1 MKSFKSALMTKA
13 AIAAVM
19 LSACSPNAN
28 DTVNAPA
35 QEKTITTSGG
45 VNVSAQDKRKYAY
58 KTLPNGLKVI
68 VVSDP
73 DADKAAASLDV
84 HIGHMADPADREGLT
99 HFLEHML
106 FLGTKKY
113 PEVGEYQKFIS
124 KNGGSNNAG
133 TGQEH
138 TSYYFQ
144 IDNGALEPA
153 LDRFSRFFID
163 PLFDP
168 KYVDKERN
176 AVNSEY
182 SLKVKDDARRY
193 REALKQTG
201 NQAYPASQFSVG
213 NLDTLSDSEVSTI
226 YDAVKAQYDKYYSA
240 DIMALSVLGNYP
252 TEQLMAWAEAKFA
265 DVPSKGD
272 TRDKNR
278 AEPFLPEQKG
288 VKITINTLEDK
299 RTLALHFALPPAKEH
314 FKSKPIRY
322 IQTLLGHEGDGTLFE
337 VLKSKNYLKNMY
349 ASTWSP
355 DDYTH
360 MNVYFELTNEGYD
373 NIDEVTDYF
382 FSYVEKIKQD
392 GVNEAVFNEMAGLAN
407 LNFEFQDK
415 FRISSYAGMIT
426 GNLQYYPPEH
436 ALDVRRV
443 YDTFDPDLI
452 RSYLNGLKP
461 ETMRMIVSTPDFNG
475 EQREARYD
483 VAYKMESIATEKIE
497 KWKQHDYLG
506 AVSLPAPN
514 PYIAKDLDAKNT
526 PMITTPEI
534 AVDKPGLKLWYVN
547 ENEFDLPKSNLNVR
561 LYAKNARNSDA
572 HRIALMLHRRI
583 ISDLLNSE
591 SYPASEAGLYF
602 GVSTND
608 RAYNIGVQ
616 GYNDKID
623 TFLASVL
630 EQTDPG
636 KVTQDVFDRIRKNF
650 EQDIM
655 NRAFARPISQ
665 AFTAYRIELNPIA
678 MDNEEQLTALAALDL
693 ETFKSLITE
702 IQSELQIEGLY
713 NGNISKADTAKI
725 GDILRGRFKSALT
738 TDAKLPVD
746 QLSITEGGSVWTRQ
760 INVDHADSTL
770 VWSFQG
776 DDSSIET
783 RAKARLI
790 HQMLR
795 PRFFKSIRT
804 DQQYGYVVN
813 MFTNTRDDRPYVGFY
828 AQSPKAHPSILKAK
842 FQEYM
847 DGEVDYLA
855 NISDEEFGDHVDG
868 LLSNINKKYDN
879 VYAKGNALHSDLIGE
894 NYDFDTRA
902 DLTAAIKTLTKTD
915 MLAYYK
921 EEFLSDKR
929 RSLMVWNIGKAHQ
942 GESTY
947 DPAAYNI
954 CTDKHC
960 VLSKYQ

>member
-1 MKSFKSALMTKA
+1 MTSYKSLLMTKA
-13 AIAAVM
+13 ALAALM
-19 LSACSPNAN
+19 LAACTPNTDDAA
-28 DTVNAPA
+28 TTQTAERV
-35 QEKTITTSGG
+35 ITRSGG
-45 VNVSAQDKRKYAY
+45 VNVSAQDKREYAY
-58 KTLPNGLKVI
+58 KQLPNGLKVI

-144 IDNGALEPA
+144 IDNGSLEPA

-168 KYVDKERN
+168 QYVDKERN

-213 NLDTLSDSEVSTI
+213 NLDTLSDSDVSTI

-240 DIMALSVLGNYP
+240 DIMTLSVLGNYP

-272 TRDKNR
+272 TRDKDR
-278 AEPFLPEQKG
+278 PAPFLPEQKG
-288 VKITINTLEDK
+288 VKVTINTLEDK
-299 RTLALHFALPPAKEH
+299 RTLALHFEMPPAKEH
-314 FKSKPIRY
+314 FKAKPVRY
-322 IQTLLGHEGDGTLFE
+322 IQSLLGHEGDGTLYQI
-337 VLKSKNYLKNMY
+337 LQSKSYLKGMY

-360 MNVYFELTNEGYD
+360 LNVYFDLTDEGYA
-373 NIDEVTDYF
+373 NIDEVTDHF
-382 FSYVEKIKQD
+382 FSYVEKIKQE
-392 GVNEAVFNEMAGLAN
+392 GVNEKTFNEMAGLAN

-415 FRISSYAGMIT
+415 FRVSSYAGMIT
-426 GNLQYYPPEH
+426 NNLQYYPPEH

-443 YDTFDPDLI
+443 YDTFDPALI
-452 RSYLNGLKP
+452 QSYLDVLTP
-461 ETMRMIVSTPDFNG
+461 DSVRMIVSTPDFDG
-475 EQREARYD
+475 EQREPRYD
-483 VAYKMESIATEKIE
+483 VAYKIEPIAPEKIE
-497 KWKQHDYLG
+497 KWQQHDYLD
-506 AVSLPAPN
+506 AVNVPKPN
-514 PYIAKDLDAKNT
+514 PYIAEDISPKNAAA
-526 PMITTPEI
+526 ITTPEI

-547 ENEFDLPKSNLNVR
+547 ENEFELPKSNFNVR
-561 LYAKNARNSDA
+561 LYAKNARKSDA
-572 HRIALMLHRRI
+572 HRIALMVHRRVVA
-583 ISDLLNSE
+583 DLLNSE
-591 SYPASEAGLYF
+591 SYPASQAGLYF
-602 GVSTND
+602 GLSTND
-608 RAYNIGVQ
+608 RAYDIGVQ

-623 TFLASVL
+623 TFLTTVL
-630 EQTDPG
+630 EQTRPENA
-636 KVTQDVFDRIRKNF
+636 TEAIFDRVRKNL
-650 EQDIM
+650 EQDIK

-665 AFTAYRIELNPIA
+665 VFAAYNDERNPNA
-678 MDNEEQLTALAALDL
+678 MDDDAQLTALAALDFD
-693 ETFKSLITE
+693 TFKTLVTE
-702 IQSELQIEGLY
+702 VQSELQIEGIY
-713 NGNISKADTAKI
+713 NGNITKKDTVKL
-725 GDILRGRFKSALT
+725 GDIVRKRFKGALSD
-738 TDAKLPVD
+738 DAKLPVE
-746 QLSITEGGSVWTRQ
+746 QITISEGGTISTRQ
-760 INVDHADSTL
+760 IDVDHVDSTL

-776 DDSSIET
+776 DDTSIET

-790 HQMLR
+790 QQILR
-795 PRFFKSIRT
+795 PRFYKSIRT
-804 DQQYGYVVN
+804 DQQYGYVVG
-813 MFTNTRDDRPYVGFY
+813 MFSNTRDDRPYVGFY

-842 FQEYM
+842 FQEFM
-847 DGEVDYLA
+847 DGETDYLS
-855 NISDEEFGDHVDG
+855 NISDEEFNNNVEG
-868 LLSNINKKYDN
+868 LLSNINKKHDN
-879 VYAKGNALHSDLIGE
+879 VYAKGNALNADLIGG

-902 DLTAAIKTLTKTD
+902 DLTSAVKALTKAD
-915 MLAYYK
+915 MLAFYQS
-921 EEFLSDKR
+921 EFLSDKR
-929 RSLMVWNIGKAHQ
+929 RSFMVWNIGKAHE
-942 GESTY
+942 GEPLY

-954 CTDKHC
+954 CTDTHC
-960 VLSKYQ
+960 VTARYQ